1 MTSWQV
7 CSESLHPENPIKAF
21 DTLADSG
28 SPFFAYRLPE
38 NDSVTL
44 GIGTL
49 LDVEEYDGKAP
60 GFVAAPFS
68 SERSAKIIKPCVSF
82 QTPWITPTCLPTIT
96 VNDKILPSADY
107 VNAIN
112 NLTERLKTR
121 GGKTVIARTIDAH
134 SNITSLASVFHAL
147 CSRYPGSYVYCWS
160 LDSERFWIGAIPELL
175 LRTSGEKIESMALAG
190 TMEVNSDESWDGK
203 NLEEQQL
210 VTDFISETFIKARM
224 TPEIDGPFDKY
235 AGPVKHLCSR
245 IRSIR
250 PDKDFDVLKFAAQ
263 LSPTPAVCGLPREEA
278 LADIASIE
286 TVDREYYGG
295 YSGPITNR
303 RQCELYVTLRCMAV
317 EKSKGLIRLYVGGG
331 ITHLSRPEDEWHETC
346 LKATTLLSIFP
357 DK

>member
-7 CSESLHPENPIKAF
+7 CSEALHPENPIKAF

-38 NDSVTL
+38 NDSISL
-44 GIGTL
+44 GVGTL
-49 LDVEEYDGKAP
+49 LNVEEYDGKTP
-60 GFVAAPFS
+60 GFVVAPFS
-68 SERSAKIIKPCVSF
+68 SERSPKVIKPRITF
-82 QTPWITPTCLPTIT
+82 RTPWIRPTKLPEIT
-96 VNDKILPSADY
+96 VNDSILPLQNY
-107 VNAIN
+107 VCSIN
-112 NLTERLKTR
+112 KLTERLKTR

-134 SNITSLASVFHAL
+134 SDITSLASVFHAL
-147 CSRYPGSYVYCWS
+147 CSRYPASYVYCWS
-160 LDSERFWIGAIPELL
+160 LDSKRFWIGAIPELL

-190 TMEVNSDESWDGK
+190 TMEVNSDESWDDK

-224 TPEIDGPFDKY
+224 KPEIDGPFDKY

-245 IRSIR
+245 IRSKR
-250 PDKDFDVLKFAAQ
+250 PDKNFDVLKFAAQ

-286 TVDREYYGG
+286 TADREYYGG

-331 ITHLSRPEDEWHETC
+331 ITHLSRPEDEWRETC